1 MSGPKGIQYRVDP
14 KVARRL
20 AEEQRSRQLL
30 VRWRQ
35 IESAAIRLSARC
47 HAHDLPFLAVAIPTV
62 AADDT
67 AQMEALADQLEH
79 EVNQSNRQ
87 LDAKVRENRSRR
99 FDHDLEAVL
108 TDLAAVEEAA
118 RVARPVDVDKSADT
132 SRNASDCTAAE
143 RRKRL
148 SDQVSRR
155 LGRLV
160 EPASEIEDFAVAVVT
175 APLDRAPMLL
185 DELDAQISERNAIT
199 NRVGADN
206 SRLDALRVKAAAL
219 QDAAAVGGLLAQAAN
234 EIECQRSAAAILDAV
249 TNLVDAATAR
259 VTAEV
264 ERQYVLDAVRE
275 SLEELG
281 YVTTEVDGGGPDSV
295 VLSRAGSTTHGVRA
309 RVSEGRSTCTRS
321 VSPTVTTKRRIRPP
335 IKRCVATSIRCWEH
349 SNAVVCR
356 RGGSAESRL
365 VFSRCRLF
373 ALSNL
378 MGTESE
384 PRVNRLVR
392 KSGRQGCDGSGGR
405 ASFRADA
412 SWCGAHE
419 QRGRYRLARLVA
431 PGYEPSGV
439 GNRRARDRTCDACRL
454 RWHGRS
460 RSR

>member
-30 VRWRQ
+30 ARWRQ

-47 HAHDLPFLAVAIPTV
+47 HAHDLPILAVAIPTV

-118 RVARPVDVDKSADT
+118 RVARPVDADKSVDT

-264 ERQYVLDAVRE
+264 ERQYVLEAVRE

-309 RVSEGRSTCTRS
+309 RVSEGEVDLHSIGFADRNDKAADTAADQALCGDLDPMLGALERRGVSPGRVRRIPAGVLPVSLVRVVEPHGEGIRTARRSTR
-321 VSPTVTTKRRIRPP
+321 
-335 IKRCVATSIRCWEH
+335 AQ
-349 SNAVVCR
+349 
-356 RGGSAESRL
+356 
-365 VFSRCRLF
+365 
-373 ALSNL
+373 
-378 MGTESE
+378 
-384 PRVNRLVR
+384 VR
-392 KSGRQGCDGSGGR
+392 ETG
-405 ASFRADA
+405 
-412 SWCGAHE
+412 
-419 QRGRYRLARLVA
+419 L
-431 PGYEPSGV
+431 
-439 GNRRARDRTCDACRL
+439 
-454 RWHGRS
+454 
-460 RSR
+460 